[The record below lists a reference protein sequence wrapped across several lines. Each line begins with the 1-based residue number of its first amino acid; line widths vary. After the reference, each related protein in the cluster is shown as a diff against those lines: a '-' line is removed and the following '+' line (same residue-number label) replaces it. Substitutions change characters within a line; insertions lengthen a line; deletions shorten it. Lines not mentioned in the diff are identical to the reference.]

1 MDTVSFSFGA
11 CRIDPAA
18 NAVLRDGLCLPVE
31 PRAMDVLVALCR
43 RPHAVISVGQLLSQC
58 WRDADVGD
66 NPVHKTI
73 AQLRRALGDTPAAPR
88 YIETIRK
95 RGYRT
100 VAEIGAGSPLVAERC
115 WLAVAPDGSEHEL
128 RMGVSAPVRQSN
140 GAWQSVACAGLGE
153 HGIGIQGVD
162 SWAAFSDAIAYCSQ
176 LGRIRQEN
184 GWRFY
189 SPITRDPMRF

>member
-43 RPHAVISVGQLLSQC
+43 RPQAVISIGQLLNQC
-58 WRDADVGD
+58 WRGAEVGD

-100 VAEIGAGSPLVAERC
+100 VAAIGAAAPLAAERC
-115 WLAVAPDGSEHEL
+115 WIAVAPDGSEQYL
-128 RMGVSAPVRQSN
+128 RIGVTAPVREPDGS
-140 GAWQSVACAGLGE
+140 WQCFACAGLGE
-153 HGIGIQGVD
+153 QGIGIHGAD
-162 SWAAFSDAIAYCSQ
+162 SWGAISDAIAYCMRA
-176 LGRIRQEN
+176 GRARQEN

-189 SPITRDPMRF
+189 TPVTRQPMRF